1 MTVDDAVTWDADE
14 AITQI
19 YAAHYRS
26 LVRLA
31 ALLLRDVGAS
41 EEVVQDSFIAMHGA
55 WRRLRDPDRALA
67 YLRQSVVNR
76 SRSVLRHRTVE
87 LRHAP
92 APMPDAASAE
102 HGAMGSLEHQEVI
115 VRAAP
120 AARAPARGARPSLL
134 RRPVRSRHRRRDRH
148 QQGGREEPRLAW
160 HGRPSHHIGEVRM
173 TPPRDRDGMTDDLL
187 ETRLRR
193 ALNTEASMVNPSG
206 DGLGRIRAGIAEEQ
220 SSIWWRRPALALVAA
235 AFLGLAVGGVA
246 VALSQNDDK
255 TNLPAGPTTESQTTA
270 PETTEAPTTS
280 PSNTTSPQGSM
291 VNVPVYFVAD
301 DGRELRL
308 YREFH
313 RTALQPEGKIAT
325 AVDQMF
331 GPAVDP
337 DYSSSWPETTKV
349 LSVSKSGDTATVNL
363 SAFPSTGAD
372 AETKAVQQLV
382 YTVTATDNSVKKVR
396 LLVNGKAPQ
405 SGHSDWSQPVARA
418 SMLDVQGWIWI
429 LTPTQGST
437 VGSPVKVSVYGS
449 AFEGTVTLQV
459 FKGDTK
465 VAETFVTTAMGM
477 FREASTTIPLDPGR
491 YELRAFE
498 SSAQDGSPLH
508 VDTKTFTVK

>member
-1 MTVDDAVTWDADE
+1 
-14 AITQI
+14 
-19 YAAHYRS
+19 
-26 LVRLA
+26 
-31 ALLLRDVGAS
+31 
-41 EEVVQDSFIAMHGA
+41 
-55 WRRLRDPDRALA
+55 
-67 YLRQSVVNR
+67 
-76 SRSVLRHRTVE
+76 
-87 LRHAP
+87 
-92 APMPDAASAE
+92 
-102 HGAMGSLEHQEVI
+102 
-115 VRAAP
+115 
-120 AARAPARGARPSLL
+120 
-134 RRPVRSRHRRRDRH
+134 
-148 QQGGREEPRLAW
+148 
-160 HGRPSHHIGEVRM
+160 M

-255 TNLPAGPTTESQTTA
+255 TNLPAGQTTEPQTS
-270 PETTEAPTTS
+270 APTADDH
-280 PSNTTSPQGSM
+280 GSRADDLAVEHDEPASAST

-313 RTALQPEGKIAT
+313 RTAMQPEGKIAT

-331 GPAVDP
+331 GPAIDP

-382 YTVTATDNSVKKVR
+382 YTVTATDNIREEGAPAGQRQGTAVR
-396 LLVNGKAPQ
+396 SLRLVAAGGPRL
-405 SGHSDWSQPVARA
+405 DARRA
-418 SMLDVQGWIWI
+418 GADLDPDPDRGSHGRLTGQGDG
-429 LTPTQGST
+429 LRHRLRGQRHAAGLPGRRRR
-437 VGSPVKVSVYGS
+437 SPS
-449 AFEGTVTLQV
+449 
-459 FKGDTK
+459 
-465 VAETFVTTAMGM
+465 TFVTTGDGRRSARPARPSRSTRAAMSC
-477 FREASTTIPLDPGR
+477 APST
-491 YELRAFE
+491 
-498 SSAQDGSPLH
+498 SSAQDGSPLQR
-508 VDTKTFTVK
+508 DSKTFTVK